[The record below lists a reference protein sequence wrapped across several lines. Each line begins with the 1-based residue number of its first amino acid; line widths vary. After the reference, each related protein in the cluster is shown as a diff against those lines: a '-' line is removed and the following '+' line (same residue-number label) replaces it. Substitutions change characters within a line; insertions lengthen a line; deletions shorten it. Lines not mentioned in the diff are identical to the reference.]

1 MSVKRRIADGDLRWE
16 TRLLLTVTAILVAF
30 GIANTYSAS
39 SFIAPG
45 ETGVGFAARQFTG
58 AVVGGLLLSIV
69 ARTDYHLW
77 RRLAWP
83 LLALTVGV
91 LIIPL
96 LPFTYSIAPVINGA
110 RRWVDIGP
118 VNFQPSEVAK
128 LSIVVWC
135 AMLAVKKGDQVRNFQ
150 KGVLPFLVVIGLV
163 SMLILLEPNLSMAT
177 LVALLGGIV
186 LFAAG
191 AKIGHFILLGVA
203 GVLLLIQ
210 QIGSADYRLARALTF
225 LHPAEASASAVHQ
238 VNQSLMG
245 LGSGGIFG
253 VGFGQGHQKLGY
265 LPFAY
270 SDFLFSAIGEE
281 WGFLGVV
288 VVVGLYGTYMWL
300 GFRIARTAK
309 DQFGT
314 LLATGLTAAVGIT
327 AVLHMGVTLAVLPTT
342 GLPLPFMSYGRTSL
356 VMALAA
362 TGIVVNVGRQRR
374 KARS

>member
-1 MSVKRRIADGDLRWE
+1 VSVKRRMADGDLLWE

-45 ETGVGFAARQFTG
+45 ETGVGYAARQFTG

-186 LFAAG
+186 LFTAG

-225 LHPAEASASAVHQ
+225 LNPEEASASAVHQ

>member
-1 MSVKRRIADGDLRWE
+1 VSAKRRTADSDLRWE

-69 ARTDYHLW
+69 ARVDYHVW
-77 RRLAWP
+77 QRVAWP
-83 LLALTVGV
+83 LLVLTIGV
-91 LIIPL
+91 LMIPL
-96 LPFTYSIAPVINGA
+96 LPFTHAIAPTINGA

-118 VNFQPSEVAK
+118 INFQPSEVAK
-128 LSIVVWC
+128 LSVVIWC
-135 AMLAVKKGDQVRNFQ
+135 AMLAVKKGTQVRKFQ
-150 KGVLPFLVVIGLV
+150 KGVLPFLVIIGFV
-163 SMLILLEPNLSMAT
+163 SMLILFEPNLSMAT

-186 LFAAG
+186 LFASG
-191 AKIGHFILLGVA
+191 AKIGHFILLGGA
-203 GVLLLIQ
+203 GVLLLLQ

-225 LHPAEASASAVHQ
+225 LNPAEASAGDLHQ
-238 VNQSLMG
+238 IKQSLIG

-270 SDFLFSAIGEE
+270 SDFLFSSIGEE
-281 WGFLGVV
+281 WGFLGIAI
-288 VVVGLYGTYMWL
+288 VVGLYGTYLWL
-300 GFRIARTAK
+300 GFRIAKTAK
-309 DQFGT
+309 DKFGT
-314 LLATGLTAAVGIT
+314 LLAAGLTAAVGIT

-356 VMALAA
+356 VITLAA
-362 TGIVVNVGRQRR
+362 TGIVVNIGRQRG
-374 KARS
+374 KARA

>member
-1 MSVKRRIADGDLRWE
+1 
-16 TRLLLTVTAILVAF
+16 
-30 GIANTYSAS
+30 
-39 SFIAPG
+39 
-45 ETGVGFAARQFTG
+45 
-58 AVVGGLLLSIV
+58 LLLSIV
-69 ARTDYHLW
+69 ARIDYHLW

-83 LLALTVGV
+83 LLALTVGL
-91 LIIPL
+91 LIVPL

-118 VNFQPSEVAK
+118 INFQPSEVAK
-128 LSIVVWC
+128 LSVVVWC
-135 AMLAVKKGDQVRNFQ
+135 AMLAVKKGDQVRNFR

-163 SMLILLEPNLSMAT
+163 STLILLEPNLSMAT

-203 GVLLLIQ
+203 GVLVLIQ

-225 LHPAEASASAVHQ
+225 LNPEEASASAIHQ

-281 WGFLGVV
+281 WGFLGIV
-288 VVVGLYGTYMWL
+288 VVVGLYGTYLWL

-309 DQFGT
+309 DKFGT
-314 LLATGLTAAVGIT
+314 LVAAGLTAAVGIT

-356 VMALAA
+356 VMALVA
-362 TGIVVNVGRQRR
+362 TGIVVNIGRQRG
-374 KARS
+374 KARA

>member
-1 MSVKRRIADGDLRWE
+1 MSAKRRIAESDLRWE

-45 ETGVGFAARQFTG
+45 ETGVGFAARQLTG

-69 ARTDYHLW
+69 ARIDYHVW
-77 RRLAWP
+77 QRLAWP
-83 LLALTVGV
+83 LLAVTVGV
-91 LIIPL
+91 LVIPL
-96 LPFTYSIAPVINGA
+96 LPFTYSMAPVINGA

-118 VNFQPSEVAK
+118 INFQPSEIAK
-128 LSIVVWC
+128 MSVVIWC
-135 AMLAVKKGDQVRNFQ
+135 AMLAVKKGNQVRQFK
-150 KGVLPFLVVIGLV
+150 KGVLPFLVVVGLV
-163 SMLILLEPNLSMAT
+163 SVLILLEPNLSMAS

-203 GVLLLIQ
+203 GLLALIQ

-225 LHPAEASASAVHQ
+225 LNPEEASASAVHQ

-245 LGSGGIFG
+245 LGSGGLLG

-281 WGFLGVV
+281 WGFLGVI
-288 VVVGLYGTYMWL
+288 VVVGLYGTYLWL
-300 GFRIARTAK
+300 GLRIARTAK
-309 DQFGT
+309 DKFGT
-314 LLATGLTAAVGIT
+314 LLAAGLTAAVGIT

-356 VMALAA
+356 VISLAA
-362 TGIVVNVGRQRR
+362 TGIVVNIGRQRS
-374 KARS
+374 KARG

>member
-1 MSVKRRIADGDLRWE
+1 VSVKRRLADSDLRWE
-16 TRLLLTVTAILVAF
+16 TRLLLAVTAILVAF

-69 ARTDYHLW
+69 ARIDYHLW

-83 LLALTVGV
+83 LLALTVGL

-118 VNFQPSEVAK
+118 INFQPSEVAK
-128 LSIVVWC
+128 LSVVVWC
-135 AMLAVKKGDQVRNFQ
+135 AMLAVKKGDQVQ

-163 SMLILLEPNLSMAT
+163 STLILLEPNLSMAT

-203 GVLLLIQ
+203 GVLVLIQ
-210 QIGSADYRLARALTF
+210 QVGSADYRLARALTF
-225 LHPAEASASAVHQ
+225 LNPEEASASAIHQ

-281 WGFLGVV
+281 WGFLGIV
-288 VVVGLYGTYMWL
+288 VVVGLYGTYLWL

-309 DQFGT
+309 DKFGT
-314 LLATGLTAAVGIT
+314 LVAAGLTAAVGIT
-327 AVLHMGVTLAVLPTT
+327 AVDGTRGYRHRGEHRQATRQGPGV
-342 GLPLPFMSYGRTSL
+342 S
-356 VMALAA
+356 
-362 TGIVVNVGRQRR
+362 
-374 KARS
+374 RS

>member
-1 MSVKRRIADGDLRWE
+1 MTAKRQSAGIDLRWE

-45 ETGVGFAARQFTG
+45 ETGVGFAARQLTG
-58 AVVGGLLLSIV
+58 AFVGGLLLTIV
-69 ARTDYHLW
+69 ARVDYHLW
-77 RRLAWP
+77 QRFAWP
-83 LLALTVGV
+83 LLALTVGTLV
-91 LIIPL
+91 IPL

-118 VNFQPSEVAK
+118 INFQPSEVAK
-128 LSIVVWC
+128 LSVVVWC
-135 AMLAVKKGDQVRNFQ
+135 AMLAVKKGDQVRKFK
-150 KGVLPFLVVIGLV
+150 KGVMPFLVVIGLV
-163 SMLILLEPNLSMAT
+163 SALILFEPNLSMAAI
-177 LVALLGGIV
+177 VALLGGIV

-191 AKIGHFILLGVA
+191 AKIGHFILLGMA
-203 GVLLLIQ
+203 GVLLMIQ
-210 QIGSADYRLARALTF
+210 QIGSADYRLTRALAF
-225 LHPAEASASAVHQ
+225 LNPEEATAGALHQ
-238 VNQSLMG
+238 VNQSLIG

-281 WGFLGVV
+281 WGFLGIV
-288 VVVGLYGTYMWL
+288 VVVGLYGTYLWL

-309 DQFGT
+309 DKFGT
-314 LLATGLTAAVGIT
+314 LLAAGLTAAVGIT

-356 VMALAA
+356 VITLAA
-362 TGIVVNVGRQRR
+362 TGIVVNIGKQRR
-374 KARS
+374 KARA

>member
-1 MSVKRRIADGDLRWE
+1 VSVKRRMADGDLLWE

-45 ETGVGFAARQFTG
+45 ETGVGYAARQFTG

-186 LFAAG
+186 LFTAG